1 MIKLCENFR
10 KGNILALKDDIEG
23 IKEQIGTEEQ
33 FLQSMIKSELFIKKY
48 KRPLLACVIL
58 AVLGVA
64 SYYGNEFYKEYK
76 INKANAIFSELV
88 KNPNDEKILNELK
101 NEDFNLYA
109 IYKLENLK
117 NSQNVDMSEI
127 VNDEKLDPMLK
138 NIINLQLGKSGGEL
152 LSDYETLL
160 KGFKLLKEG
169 KLKDAKNEFDKIPF
183 NSPLNQIAQN
193 LKHYNITDKK

>member
-48 KRPLLACVIL
+48 KKPLLACVIL
-58 AVLGVA
+58 AVLGFA

-117 NSQNVDMSEI
+117 NSQNADMSEI

-160 KGFKLLKEG
+160 KGFELLKEG

-183 NSPLNQIAQN
+183 NSPLNQIAKN

>member
-48 KRPLLACVIL
+48 KKPLLACAIL
-58 AVLGVA
+58 AVLGFA

-76 INKANAIFSELV
+76 INKANVIFSELV

-127 VNDEKLDPMLK
+127 VNDKKLDPMLK

-183 NSPLNQIAQN
+183 NSPLNQIAKN

>member
-48 KRPLLACVIL
+48 KKPLLACVIL
-58 AVLGVA
+58 AVLGFA

-76 INKANAIFSELV
+76 INKANVIFSELV

-169 KLKDAKNEFDKIPF
+169 KQKDAKNEFDKIPF

>member
-1 MIKLCENFR
+1 M
-10 KGNILALKDDIEG
+10 ALKDDIEG

-48 KRPLLACVIL
+48 KKPLLACVIL
-58 AVLGVA
+58 AVLGFA

-76 INKANAIFSELV
+76 INKANVIFSELV

-127 VNDEKLDPMLK
+127 VNDKKLDPMLK